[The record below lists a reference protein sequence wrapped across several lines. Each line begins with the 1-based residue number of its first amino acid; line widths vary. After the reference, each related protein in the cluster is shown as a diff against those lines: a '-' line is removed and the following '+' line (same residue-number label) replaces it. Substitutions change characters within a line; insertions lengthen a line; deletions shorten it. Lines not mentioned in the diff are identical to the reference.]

1 MSGNS
6 IFLASG
12 CYKISQGNSPSPPV
26 LIEHSCLMTRDNKW
40 DIDVKCRPQRLSH
53 VKAAS
58 HQTDSWRSLK
68 EAYPDAK
75 IEHKH
80 NDIEVTLPSLQEDL
94 EIAAFGR
101 PGKDDQKRM
110 QMATF
115 GGRPSQGRNWKI
127 WVYLVDDTTTAY
139 KVLYRSA
146 SVTLGRPFMT
156 DKIRYP
162 CVPTIFSSSCPSI
175 PPPKPELLVILLCS
189 SPTFV
194 KFHCN

>member
-1 MSGNS
+1 MYCRADLVLVLVRRYLVEYIKITYLSFHLGQESNEDS
-6 IFLASG
+6 ESKLFQVSG

-53 VKAAS
+53 VQGAS

-139 KVLYRSA
+139 KVFLSFDQPA
-146 SVTLGRPFMT
+146 TPL
-156 DKIRYP
+156 
-162 CVPTIFSSSCPSI
+162 
-175 PPPKPELLVILLCS
+175 
-189 SPTFV
+189 
-194 KFHCN
+194 

>member
-1 MSGNS
+1 MKTMNRDA
-6 IFLASG
+6 IFQVSG
-12 CYKISQGNSPSPPV
+12 CYLISQGNYPSPPV
-26 LIEHSCLMTRDNKW
+26 LIEHCCLMTRDNKW
-40 DIDVKCRPQRLSH
+40 DINVKCRVSG
-53 VKAAS
+53 AS

-68 EAYPDAK
+68 EEYPDAK

-80 NDIEVTLPSLQEDL
+80 NDIEVTLPSLQEDI

-139 KVLYRSA
+139 RVKACYTWTSLYNR
-146 SVTLGRPFMT
+146 
-156 DKIRYP
+156 
-162 CVPTIFSSSCPSI
+162 
-175 PPPKPELLVILLCS
+175 
-189 SPTFV
+189 
-194 KFHCN
+194 